1 MSPRPTL
8 AALAVLAACGGTD
21 RAAESPDQGASMAP
35 QLAFTLTTARA
46 TRAPGD
52 TVVAVLQL
60 VNQGGGEATVPFTS
74 GQRYDLALV
83 AEAGDTLWRWSNERG
98 FIQALGEERL
108 APGASLHW
116 EEAVVLPMAPGR
128 YLLTAWIT
136 SPDAPAAEP
145 LLLEVR
151 AP

>member
-1 MSPRPTL
+1 MTSHPTL
-8 AALAVLAACGGTD
+8 AALALLASCGEGS
-21 RAAESPDQGASMAP
+21 RPEEVPDQGASMAP
-35 QLAFTLTTARA
+35 ELAFTLTTARA

-60 VNQGGGEATVPFTS
+60 VNQGGSEAAVPFTS

-108 APGASLHW
+108 APGTSLHW

-136 SPDAPAAEP
+136 SPDAPSAEP